1 MFKIFVHFWIE
12 LKPMLLNASC
22 FCKNMNH
29 MHKHYQECEATMFTS
44 FYTWG
49 NVNNPS
55 SYIGDAQKSFH
66 ILSCQHCLSIS
77 ILSFCPRHEPPCFF
91 FWILKSNPIW
101 FIRMY
106 TKGSHNHRLLQRML
120 ENYLVTILSNVLL
133 LKNCYPLSSV
143 QLLVKTL
150 LNFFH
155 QCDEVLGGVNV
166 VGYFPPYISAFIL
179 EPTHV
184 LFKQICNAKWWSRG
198 RGLGGDHVFRTS
210 P

>member
-1 MFKIFVHFWIE
+1 
-12 LKPMLLNASC
+12 
-22 FCKNMNH
+22 
-29 MHKHYQECEATMFTS
+29 
-44 FYTWG
+44 
-49 NVNNPS
+49 
-55 SYIGDAQKSFH
+55 
-66 ILSCQHCLSIS
+66 
-77 ILSFCPRHEPPCFF
+77 
-91 FWILKSNPIW
+91 
-101 FIRMY
+101 
-106 TKGSHNHRLLQRML
+106 ML

-198 RGLGGDHVFRTS
+198 QGLGGDHILRTS
-210 P
+210 PLKAFYGQVVKCHGLEMLYKVH